1 MNKMKKRIIS
11 FSLLLL
17 MVLGITSCK
26 GKQEEKQYLKK
37 VDNIIQAIDELPD
50 VVTLDDDIKVREISY
65 SYAVSYTHLLVKEE
79 VFILAVLARLGLY
92 VEKIQPKINSL
103 LVKVKIQNFYMRIV
117 LL

>member
-50 VVTLDDDIKVREISY
+50 VV
-65 SYAVSYTHLLVKEE
+65 H
-79 VFILAVLARLGLY
+79 
-92 VEKIQPKINSL
+92 
-103 LVKVKIQNFYMRIV
+103 
-117 LL
+117 